1 MAYCTFLR
9 ILTITSAYIRLFE
22 LTPVKIWV
30 KWTKIGSI
38 IGPNL
43 FAIGPKEPDWM
54 GVPFFDRR
62 DLPLGSRHR
71 FDCYDHPQGIS
82 EVTLIPYQ
90 HLDGQCGAVQGYNKD
105 LRFWVLSE
113 LF

>member
-1 MAYCTFLR
+1 MDKNWVNCWAK
-9 ILTITSAYIRLFE
+9 FE
-22 LTPVKIWV
+22 
-30 KWTKIGSI
+30 
-38 IGPNL
+38 PNW
-43 FAIGPKEPDWM
+43 PKRAQLDRSTY
-54 GVPFFDRR
+54 FDRR
-62 DLPLGSRHR
+62 DMPLDSRHR

-105 LRFWVLSE
+105 LRFWALSE